1 MNQLANIFLSF
12 YLLFLVCMPCHD
24 TNETVEE
31 KIQTIVSSQT
41 DSQACQGTGSDFCS
55 PLCSCAC
62 CGTLM
67 ISPYSTQISVF
78 QAVQG
83 KATFPRETKATA
95 NFISLL
101 WQPPQL
107 V

>member
-1 MNQLANIFLSF
+1 MNQFANIFLSF
-12 YLLFLVCMPCHD
+12 YLLFLACMPCHD
-24 TNETVEE
+24 TAEKVDEKAQTV
-31 KIQTIVSSQT
+31 VRSHT
-41 DSQACQGTGSDFCS
+41 DSQASHGVDSDFCS

-67 ISPYSTQISVF
+67 ISPYFAQIPVFKVFYGKVKFPYETQDTSSY
-78 QAVQG
+78 
-83 KATFPRETKATA
+83 
-95 NFISLL
+95 ISLL

>member
-1 MNQLANIFLSF
+1 MNRFANIFLSF
-12 YLLFLVCMPCHD
+12 YLLFLACMPCHD
-24 TNETVEE
+24 IIKSADE
-31 KIQTIVSSQT
+31 IAQAIVSTHT
-41 DSQACQGTGSDFCS
+41 DSQANHGADSDFCS
-55 PLCSCAC
+55 PLCCCAC

-67 ISPYSTQISVF
+67 ISPYSAHIPVF
-78 QAVQG
+78 QAISG
-83 KATFPRETKATA
+83 KVKFPSETKDTS

>member
-1 MNQLANIFLSF
+1 MNQFANIFLSF
-12 YLLFLVCMPCHD
+12 YLLFLACMPCHD
-24 TNETVEE
+24 TAEKVDNIAQTVVR
-31 KIQTIVSSQT
+31 IYT
-41 DSQACQGTGSDFCS
+41 DSQASHSADSDFCS

-67 ISPYSTQISVF
+67 ISPYFTQMPVF
-78 QAVQG
+78 RAIYG
-83 KATFPRETKATA
+83 KLKFSSETKDTSG
-95 NFISLL
+95 FISLL

>member
-1 MNQLANIFLSF
+1 
-12 YLLFLVCMPCHD
+12 MPCHD
-24 TNETVEE
+24 TTENVDETA
-31 KIQTIVSSQT
+31 QTTVRSHT
-41 DSQACQGTGSDFCS
+41 DSQASHGVNSDFCS

-67 ISPYSTQISVF
+67 ISPYAAQVPVF
-78 QAVQG
+78 QSSLARV
-83 KATFPRETKATA
+83 KFPSETKATA